1 MKFDPIVKEH
11 DGVIVVRDD
20 FIVGGTKRR
29 FVDRLFGNASE
40 VVYAS
45 PVYGGAQIAIAHA
58 AAEAGIKSTIFCAE
72 RKTLHSRTIEAQ
84 KAGSKIITVNPGYL
98 SNIKAKARKYCDVTG
113 ALLLPFGLESPIAF
127 DEIAIAATRVQS
139 IVGAIEEVWCVGGS
153 GILCRGLQQGFMGV
167 KSFNVVQVGRD
178 LPPSNAK
185 RAKIHR
191 YPLDFSRDAKI
202 SPPFPSCSNYDAKAW
217 EFIPK
222 NSQAKV
228 LFWNVMA

>member
-29 FVDRLFGNASE
+29 FVDRLFDNASE